1 MKDFLEELYS
11 LSEKYGI
18 AVKQPIV
25 NEVINFFKHPSSV
38 TTTSLSETFTS
49 YHVQELWSET
59 TKELSIRFIKKTKV
73 RVK

>member
-18 AVKQPIV
+18 SIKQPIV
-25 NEVINFFKHPSSV
+25 NERINFFKQPSSV
-38 TTTSLSETFTS
+38 SSTSFSGTFPT
-49 YHVQELWSET
+49 YHIQELWSET